1 MPIPILGQPMKRAI
15 RETAG
20 HRAAAARA
28 SAVSE
33 RIVRAA
39 DSIAPKVGQGA
50 RVGLSGADVFVR
62 SARTPAENATRRG
75 SDRLSE
81 AFLARLDSHV
91 DPLGRF
97 SDPAVREARQRFYS
111 EIYGNPGLQEHADR
125 LFTGW
130 VSGGDGQSTIRKAFV
145 SLGENGGRPRSS
157 TEELLQ
163 NLLETRRERWT
174 RLASRFGEQAPDT
187 FHLFRGVRGEY
198 ALEELVSALEQPGRK
213 AVTLSNHTV
222 ASWTT
227 DVRQA
232 RRFADAPA
240 ASLIYEADI
249 PIQKTLA
256 DKWVDGSAFVTWC
269 ADQDEV
275 VVAARNLDVSL
286 ERFEA
291 TFRGKTYTAAQ
302 RDELVR
308 DWRAVHPATR

>member
-1 MPIPILGQPMKRAI
+1 MPIPLLGQSMKRAL

-20 HRAAAARA
+20 QKAAAARV

-33 RIVRAA
+33 RVSRAV
-39 DSIAPKVGQGA
+39 DFVTSKVGPGA
-50 RVGLSGADVFVR
+50 RAGLPGADVFVR
-62 SARTPAENATRRG
+62 SAPRPVEMGTRRG
-75 SDRLSE
+75 SSRLSE
-81 AFLARLDSHV
+81 AFLTRLDGHV

-97 SDPAVREARQRFYS
+97 SDPAVQQARQRFYG
-111 EIYGNPGLQEHADR
+111 EIYGNPGLQERADH

-157 TEELLQ
+157 TEEVLQ
-163 NLLETRRERWT
+163 TLLETRRERWT
-174 RLASRFGEQAPDT
+174 RLAGRFGEQSPDT
-187 FHLFRGVRGEY
+187 FHLFRGVRGDY

-249 PIQKTLA
+249 PIEKTLA

-308 DWRAVHPATR
+308 DWRAVHPPSR